1 MRNNGFGSQNQWKQF
16 QFHFFF
22 NHHFLSFLINN
33 YWQLLRPE
41 EVEILVCGSPELD
54 MHALQRSTQYDGYA
68 KTDLTI
74 RWALYTSGTEVA
86 EENER
91 ECDLLICLT

>member
-1 MRNNGFGSQNQWKQF
+1 ME
-16 QFHFFF
+16 
-22 NHHFLSFLINN
+22 NN

-74 RWALYTSGTEVA
+74 RLAQSISDSEVAGEGA
-86 EENER
+86 EENVTY
-91 ECDLLICLT
+91 L

>member
-1 MRNNGFGSQNQWKQF
+1 MIFVAWFSGNSSSFT
-16 QFHFFF
+16 FFD
-22 NHHFLSFLINN
+22 HHFLLSFLINN

-74 RWALYTSGTEVA
+74 RWALYASESEAA
-86 EENER
+86 EEGMKENVVG
-91 ECDLLICLT
+91 LFV

>member
-1 MRNNGFGSQNQWKQF
+1 
-16 QFHFFF
+16 
-22 NHHFLSFLINN
+22 
-33 YWQLLRPE
+33 
-41 EVEILVCGSPELD
+41 

-86 EENER
+86 GENER
-91 ECDLLICLT
+91 ECDSLICLT

>member
-1 MRNNGFGSQNQWKQF
+1 MEND
-16 QFHFFF
+16 
-22 NHHFLSFLINN
+22 

-54 MHALQRSTQYDGYA
+54 MYALQRSTQYDGYA

-74 RWALYTSGTEVA
+74 RLAHSTSESEIAREGMKENVTYLYNLVFKSS
-86 EENER
+86 
-91 ECDLLICLT
+91 